1 MIKKIVALVALLFAF
16 AGANENILVYKVE
29 NKSHGVTAETIADG
43 LQKNGY
49 VVAKNQD
56 MNGPYKIQFG
66 ESTFHSYNLM
76 SVYHADFATKTILKS
91 ANAGIFAPFSIGV
104 YQRNGDDN
112 LYVAFL
118 SGSGQQRILKVEDK
132 LYKDLEELNKKT
144 IAKILPNAK
153 ISALEYESAKTDKD
167 FYTKYSFEVEDEDA
181 QEGYEGMMM
190 MMRGNMKTAGFVVA
204 NYIDFNEVLKEKG
217 VEDYE
222 FFHSFSLCKL
232 KIIYELSKKTPEAG
246 SFAPCTMNIY
256 HKKGSNK
263 TEIVSLNINGLI
275 SMLALEE
282 KDLVDMLDK
291 TQGQMISII
300 EESAE

>member
-1 MIKKIVALVALLFAF
+1 MIKKVIALVALLFAF

-29 NKSHGVTAETIADG
+29 NKNHAISAETIAEG
-43 LQKNGY
+43 LSKNGY

-76 SVYHADFATKTILKS
+76 SVYHADFASKAIAKS
-91 ANAGIFAPFSIGV
+91 ASAGIFAPFSIGV
-104 YQRNGDDN
+104 YQRNGEDD
-112 LYVAFL
+112 LYLAIL
-118 SGSGQQRILKVEDK
+118 SGAAEQRILNVQDK
-132 LYKDLEELNKKT
+132 SYDESQALSAKT
-144 IAKILPNAK
+144 IESILPNAK
-153 ISALEYESAKTDKD
+153 ISALDYASTKTDKD

-204 NYIDFNEVLKEKG
+204 NYIDFNEVLKENG

-246 SFAPCTMNIY
+246 SFAPCTMVIY
-256 HKKGSNK
+256 HKKGSDK

-275 SMLALEE
+275 SMLAL
-282 KDLVDMLDK
+282 KDKNLVDMLDK
-291 TQGQMISII
+291 TQAQMISII